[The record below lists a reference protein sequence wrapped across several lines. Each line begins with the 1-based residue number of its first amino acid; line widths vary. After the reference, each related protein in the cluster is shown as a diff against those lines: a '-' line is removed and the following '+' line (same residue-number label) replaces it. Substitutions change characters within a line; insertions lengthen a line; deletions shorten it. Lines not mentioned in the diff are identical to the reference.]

1 MFAQYIS
8 TPSPPHP
15 SPTPYW
21 QYSIQDVVGIVNT
34 VQMFQKDNRLG
45 VSNMK
50 DLIVIYQQLFVFSIL
65 I

>member
-8 TPSPPHP
+8 TPSPPPPVAHP
-15 SPTPYW
+15 ILT
-21 QYSIQDVVGIVNT
+21 YSIQDVVGIVNT

-50 DLIVIYQQLFVFSIL
+50 DLIVIYQQLFAFSIL